1 MSVIRF
7 TQLPDRLRYPANIK
21 SKLSTYHIGVVN
33 YVVNHYENRV
43 AFRRRVC
50 QVMNTITYRV
60 VSGDYMP
67 DNWSQDDPLNNL
79 PLEDN
84 DVLKY
89 YLSKLSLYV
98 DESSIEW
105 DVIPAD
111 ANNHKVV
118 PSFVSLDAKDP
129 PKLVATPKED
139 LYIQPPLVPRFDYT
153 KPYARVV
160 SGNDMLV
167 IYTSLPEIPTKQN
180 EISVTTDVNNMTAAQ
195 LMQLYPNQFIR
206 TRSPVMYN
214 ELPGVPFDDQ
224 LGLLIPFQGFSEEA
238 IRRNVIEYP
247 HIYQLRRVTPKGI
260 VSFYQSIELNGELH
274 SIYDVWDILPDTQ
287 CLPKTAEY
295 IKEYVVRRYLL
306 ERDSG
311 VKHNYPMFGSLDRYL
326 TLFTTP
332 AEYAE
337 LGVIDDPV
345 ELARMCVRS
354 RVSYKQ
360 TRNPILR
367 RLGDG

>member
-1 MSVIRF
+1 
-7 TQLPDRLRYPANIK
+7 
-21 SKLSTYHIGVVN
+21 
-33 YVVNHYENRV
+33 
-43 AFRRRVC
+43 
-50 QVMNTITYRV
+50 
-60 VSGDYMP
+60 MP
-67 DNWSQDDPLNNL
+67 NEWSPEDPLNNL
-79 PLEDN
+79 SLED
-84 DVLKY
+84 DAVLKY
-89 YLSKLSLYV
+89 YLSKMSLYV

-105 DVIPAD
+105 DVIPTD
-111 ANNHKVV
+111 ANNHRVV
-118 PSFVSLDAKDP
+118 PAFVPLDPKEQ

-153 KPYARVV
+153 KPYVKV
-160 SGNDMLV
+160 IDGNDVLV

-180 EISVTTDVNNMTAAQ
+180 EISVTTDVNNMTNVQ
-195 LMQLYPNQFIR
+195 LLQLYPNQFIR

-224 LGLLIPFQGFSEEA
+224 LGLLIPFNGFTEDQ

-247 HIYQLRRVTPKGI
+247 HLYQLRRVTPKGI
-260 VSFYQSIELNGELH
+260 VSFYHSIEMNGELYP
-274 SIYDVWDILPDTQ
+274 IQDVWDILPDTKN
-287 CLPKTAEY
+287 LPKTAEY

-337 LGVIDDPV
+337 LGVVDDPV
-345 ELARMCVRS
+345 ELARKCVCS

-367 RLGDG
+367 RLGNG